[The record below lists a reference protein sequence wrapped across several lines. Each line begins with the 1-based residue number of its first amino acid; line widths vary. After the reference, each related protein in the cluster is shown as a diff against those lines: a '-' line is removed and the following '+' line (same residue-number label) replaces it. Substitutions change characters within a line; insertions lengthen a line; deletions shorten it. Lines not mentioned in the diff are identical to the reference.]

1 MSQAPESTASR
12 YEISFPDDDAAQDQ
26 EVCDVVIDGERRRLR
41 FHDYADIYG
50 EPGLYEQL
58 FYAELE
64 CASPPTVVGLLAGG
78 LQAEAEL
85 MEDLRVLDIGAG
97 NGMVG
102 EELRGLGADQVLG
115 VDIIEAAAEAAE
127 RDRPDAYD
135 DYLVADLTALGA
147 EERRALEAFRPNC
160 LMSVAALGF
169 GDIPVHAFTAAFGLL
184 EDEGWVAFCIKEDF
198 LADGDGSGFAR
209 LMARALEEG
218 SLVEVA
224 RQRYRH
230 RLSATGRPLH
240 YVALVARRR
249 GPIPESWATVAA

>member
-1 MSQAPESTASR
+1 MSQAPESTAST

-26 EVCDVVIDGERRRLR
+26 EVCDVVIDGRRRRLR
-41 FHDYADIYG
+41 FHDYADIYR

-58 FYAELE
+58 FYTELE

-102 EELRGLGADQVLG
+102 EELRALGADQVLG

-127 RDRPDAYD
+127 RDRPEAYD
-135 DYLVADLTALGA
+135 DYLVADLTALHA

-209 LMARALEEG
+209 LIARALEKG

-249 GPIPESWATVAA
+249 APIPESWATAAA